1 MNRDTNRHLS
11 REVEDAL
18 REYLL
23 KVESRLK
30 AAGTDLAESRAILD
44 DLEAQIR
51 AQLLEQGPEPTWNDL
66 TAILSQMDAPEKY
79 GNALPVRPARAG
91 VKWLGLGVA
100 TLAVIVGL
108 ATVLKSKTGSAAAVA
123 VRAESP
129 AQIQNREV
137 PAAPVESVPAVQV
150 EPAAAEPVGTEAAP
164 APMPVPVLTPEPEM
178 AEIPVAVASF
188 SSAANVREAD
198 TVRRAVVD
206 ALISYLSQFNGVRV
220 VERERISEALQDLR
234 MSSEGMID
242 QATALQLG
250 KMTGARVIVTGN
262 ILEIGGELAITARLI
277 NTETSELV
285 ATRATGSRGT
295 LLAVTDDLAAKV
307 ADRLIEESGSVLG
320 RATDLSEQRAARQK
334 QELRQQLQGRQLPR
348 LLVLLPETHLDR
360 VVPDPAGETEL
371 VDWLR
376 TCGFPVASAEYAG
389 IEVPTAVTQWDSETN
404 IRIHRA
410 EPQGERYWNI
420 ASRMVQSFVKG
431 GLSKDAD
438 KLQEIA
444 DILIL
449 GQGISERGT
458 TRSGIVSCKAR
469 LELKVIDIQT
479 GEVLLSKSTYGAGLD
494 VAEHIAGKRALQAA
508 GRQMAVDLIPE
519 LAVCRS
525 GTKTTTP

>member
-1 MNRDTNRHLS
+1 MNRDTQRRLS

-18 REYLL
+18 RDYLQ
-23 KVESRLK
+23 KVENRLK
-30 AAGTDLAESRAILD
+30 AAHTDLFEARAILD

-51 AQLLEQGPEPTWNDL
+51 AQLMEKGPEPTWNDL
-66 TAILSQMDAPEKY
+66 TTILSQMDSPDKFGIAV
-79 GNALPVRPARAG
+79 PVRPARSG
-91 VKWLGLGVA
+91 FKWVGLGVA
-100 TLAVIVGL
+100 TLAVVMGV
-108 ATVLKSKTGSAAAVA
+108 ATVMKSRTGSAADFAA
-123 VRAESP
+123 GMGNTG
-129 AQIQNREV
+129 QIQDS
-137 PAAPVESVPAVQV
+137 ESS
-150 EPAAAEPVGTEAAP
+150 AAP
-164 APMPVPVLTPEPEM
+164 AEPAPFVPVAPASGAAVPAESAPVPVATVSPEPEM
-178 AEIPVAVASF
+178 DEIPVAIASF
-188 SSAANVREAD
+188 SSAANVRDAD

-206 ALISYLSQFNGVRV
+206 GLINYLSQFNGVRV

-262 ILEIGGELAITARLI
+262 ILQIDDELAITARLI

-285 ATRATGSRGT
+285 ATRATGSRGK
-295 LLAVTDDLAAKV
+295 LLAVSDDLAAKV
-307 ADRLIEESGSVLG
+307 ADRLIEEEGGVLG
-320 RATDLSEQRAARQK
+320 RATDRSEQRAARQK
-334 QELRQQLQGRQLPR
+334 QELQHQLQGRKLPR

-376 TCGFPVASAEYAG
+376 ICGFPVASAEYAG
-389 IEVPTAVTQWDSETN
+389 IEVPEAVAHWDSDTD
-404 IRIHRA
+404 IQIHRP
-410 EPQGERYWNI
+410 EPQGDRRWNI
-420 ASRMVQSFVKG
+420 SSRSVQSYVKD
-431 GLSKDAD
+431 GLKKDAG

-469 LELKVIDIQT
+469 LELKVIDLKT

-519 LAVCRS
+519 LATC
-525 GTKTTTP
+525 GTGTNKATP